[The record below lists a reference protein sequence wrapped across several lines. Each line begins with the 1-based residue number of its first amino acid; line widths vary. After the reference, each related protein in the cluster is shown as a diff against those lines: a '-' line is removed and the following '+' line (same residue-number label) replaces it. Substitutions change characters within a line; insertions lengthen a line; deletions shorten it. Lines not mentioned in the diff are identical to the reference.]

1 MFYFGDN
8 LKTKKKGSQKSSQKS
23 SQKIVDI
30 MKNNLK
36 VTIAEL
42 AEEIG
47 ISERA
52 IKKHIAALKKKDII
66 RRIGSDRGGYWE
78 INKK

>member
-1 MFYFGDN
+1 MVFSD
-8 LKTKKKGSQKSSQKS
+8 
-23 SQKIVDI
+23 
-30 MKNNLK
+30 
-36 VTIAEL
+36 L

-66 RRIGSDRGGYWE
+66 RRIGSDRGGHWE